1 VIAFFAPDRER
12 LLEYDLTR
20 LVHNLARPKRTTVGL
35 ISSLPLEGDVMAVM
49 RGRACRPLAII
60 DQLRQTAR
68 IETIGADLDAV
79 PSDIDVLM
87 LVHPQNLPDKT
98 LFAIDQFVLKGGK
111 ALVFVDPLS
120 ELQASHPSQLNPPG
134 SPTASNLQ
142 RLFKSWGFEVPANT
156 VAGDRRDAQRV

>member
-1 VIAFFAPDRER
+1 
-12 LLEYDLTR
+12 
-20 LVHNLARPKRTTVGL
+20 
-35 ISSLPLEGDVMAVM
+35 
-49 RGRACRPLAII
+49 
-60 DQLRQTAR
+60 
-68 IETIGADLDAV
+68 
-79 PSDIDVLM
+79 
-87 LVHPQNLPDKT
+87 PQNLPEKT

-156 VAGDRRDAQRV
+156 VAGDRRDAQRVGVPGSRVGTPPVDYIASLHAQTSTRNRNV